1 MIVRT
6 KKLSQH
12 LKKVLFFELFNSM
25 FSAFMNDNKIKV
37 NQDIFTV
44 VLTNGD
50 SGLFP
55 AENQVRMM
63 LGHSGEEV
71 SEKNNNSLI
80 SMSEEEVHRY

>member
-1 MIVRT
+1 
-6 KKLSQH
+6 
-12 LKKVLFFELFNSM
+12 M

>member
-1 MIVRT
+1 MNSSIQCTFSVFMT
-6 KKLSQH
+6 K
-12 LKKVLFFELFNSM
+12 
-25 FSAFMNDNKIKV
+25 NKINV
-37 NQDIFTV
+37 NQEMFTV
-44 VLTNGD
+44 VPTNGD

-80 SMSEEEVHRY
+80 SMSEEEIHRY